1 MEKGGAR
8 MNVVILKHTDCG
20 RQFVFEVPATRKL
33 KKGDR
38 VIAMSKKGLADG
50 VCVCDSFEVSEN
62 VVEAMRDAFGCKLP
76 LSSIVGKYTLEMWG
90 NSDYE
95 P

>member
-1 MEKGGAR
+1 MGKGGAR

-20 RQFVFEVPATRKL
+20 RQFV
-33 KKGDR
+33 
-38 VIAMSKKGLADG
+38 
-50 VCVCDSFEVSEN
+50 FEVSEN

-76 LSSIVGKYTLEMWG
+76 LSSIVGKHTLEMWG